1 MMKDF
6 MISSPHTQILGKAL
20 SICSVLFIIL
30 IGKASESK
38 NNLYETILA
47 IDHQKTN
54 LIWLFYDGIS
64 TLLRG
69 PDGSAKKYIIMWQR
83 MNSVNQFFLATQK
96 KYINTTPP
104 APKLPRQML
113 DITPVF
119 QHESAIL

>member
-1 MMKDF
+1 MLKDF

-20 SICSVLFIIL
+20 SICSALFIIL
-30 IGKASESK
+30 IGKASQSK
-38 NNLYETILA
+38 NNLYETILT

-69 PDGSAKKYIIMWQR
+69 PDGSTKKYIIMWQR
-83 MNSVNQFFLATQK
+83 MNSVNQFFSSHTE

-104 APKLPRQML
+104 APNPPCQML

-119 QHESAIL
+119 QHESAII